1 MKYIEQF
8 RESDNINDIYLIKHK
23 QAAVTK
29 NGKPYENVILQDKT
43 GSIDGKIWDP
53 NSAGIEDYD
62 VLDYCLVGGNVT
74 SFNGQLQANIKRKT
88 ADTERLAKKHIDSG
102 GKVDAQLTIH
112 RFALFLNIAVH
123 TDAEISCGSHECQLL
138 SLLLHLYYTHI
149 ALRSQPIRRKI
160 HKIVRKNFWRN
171 CLLNVFEAI
180 KGNVTT
186 RQAAEMYGIRVN
198 RYGMAVCPFHNDKNP
213 SMKVDKRFHCFACQA
228 DGDAVDFV
236 SRLFGLP
243 SKEAAM
249 KIADD
254 FGIRYDSRQR
264 AADTEA

>member
-1 MKYIEQF
+1 M
-8 RESDNINDIYLIKHK
+8 
-23 QAAVTK
+23 
-29 NGKPYENVILQDKT
+29 
-43 GSIDGKIWDP
+43 
-53 NSAGIEDYD
+53 
-62 VLDYCLVGGNVT
+62 
-74 SFNGQLQANIKRKT
+74 
-88 ADTERLAKKHIDSG
+88 
-102 GKVDAQLTIH
+102 
-112 RFALFLNIAVH
+112 
-123 TDAEISCGSHECQLL
+123 
-138 SLLLHLYYTHI
+138 
-149 ALRSQPIRRKI
+149 
-160 HKIVRKNFWRN
+160 
-171 CLLNVFEAI
+171 NVFEAI

-213 SMKVDKRFHCFACQA
+213 SMKVDMRFHCFACQA